1 MPITRPHLPA
11 VHSARSGRPS
21 KTNVLMRRARLYS
34 VGALV
39 TTLLL
44 IGFWPLLVPTPT
56 VAQAPQL
63 EVTDVKAVQVIE
75 DVPLVLG
82 KATILRVFVTSAI
95 NGQARVQVSLGGK
108 SRESVV
114 QVVPGFNTVWAQVD
128 PPSATGQVEIG
139 ARISSASGE
148 GGNSVSR
155 SVEVVSLTR
164 RGMKVVFL
172 PVDWLNSDRSK
183 YWPAMYNTFVA
194 QGSDFFR
201 AAFPFAEN
209 NIQITASDS
218 FFALAPQER
227 AIVDGRG
234 NFLWDNIT
242 AMYTSVALAGQRVV
256 GDADLVVGV
265 LPPRWFARNLNEPN
279 TVGLELH
286 AVRQVVANQVDSDYA
301 TLAHEAGHVYGR
313 NDDYNFDIN
322 PPKIG
327 NRLDSPGYWVLK
339 ARPIDPAAR
348 PVFYSFM
355 GASDAASQ
363 YWIDRTTYMA
373 LLSRMQRGP

>member
-1 MPITRPHLPA
+1 MTLPQPAGRKQWGRSRLFAA
-11 VHSARSGRPS
+11 VCAFA
-21 KTNVLMRRARLYS
+21 VLLA
-34 VGALV
+34 
-39 TTLLL
+39 
-44 IGFWPLLVPTPT
+44 GFWPQFAASPT

-82 KATILRVFVTSAI
+82 KATILRVFVTAAAH
-95 NGQARVQVSLGGK
+95 GEARVEVSLGGK
-108 SRESVV
+108 SRASVV

-128 PPSATGQVEIG
+128 PPVSTGQVEIT
-139 ARISSASGE
+139 ARISSVSGE
-148 GGNSVSR
+148 GGNRISR
-155 SVEVVSLTR
+155 MVEVVRLTR
-164 RGMKVVFL
+164 SGMKVVFL
-172 PVDWLNSDRSK
+172 PVDWLDSDRAQ
-183 YWPAMYNTFVA
+183 YYPALYNSFVE

-209 NIQITASDS
+209 NVEIVASDG
-218 FFALAPQER
+218 FYALSPQER
-227 AIVDGRG
+227 TIIDGRG
-234 NFLWDNIT
+234 NFQWDNIT
-242 AMYTSVALAGQRVV
+242 GMYTSIALAGQRVL
-256 GDADLVVGV
+256 GDVDLVVGV

-313 NDDYNFDIN
+313 NDDYNFDPN

-339 ARPIDPAAR
+339 GRPIDPAAN

-355 GASDAASQ
+355 GASDAGSQ
-363 YWIDRTTYMA
+363 YWVDRTTYMA
-373 LLSRMQRGP
+373 LLARMQRGP

>member
-1 MPITRPHLPA
+1 MSLPA
-11 VHSARSGRPS
+11 PPPVTHARRPLYA
-21 KTNVLMRRARLYS
+21 KTI
-34 VGALV
+34 
-39 TTLLL
+39 LLL
-44 IGFWPLLVPTPT
+44 GLLAVALWPFGAPPAT

-82 KATILRVFVTSAI
+82 KATILRVFVSAAAV
-95 NGQARVQVSLGGK
+95 GQARVEVSLGGR
-108 SRESVV
+108 SRASVV
-114 QVVPGFNTVWAQVD
+114 NVVPGYNTVWAPVD
-128 PPSATGQVEIG
+128 PPQTTGQVEIT
-139 ARISSASGE
+139 AKISSVTGE

-155 SVEVVSLTR
+155 TVEVVRLTR
-164 RGMKVVFL
+164 SGMNVVFL
-172 PVDWLNSDRSK
+172 PVDWLQNDRAK
-183 YWPAMYNTFVA
+183 YFPALYNKFVA
-194 QGSDFFR
+194 EGSDFFK
-201 AAFPFAEN
+201 AAFPFAEGN
-209 NIQITASDS
+209 VRIVASDS
-218 FFALAPQER
+218 FYTLSAQER

-234 NFLWDNIT
+234 NFRWDNIT
-242 AMYTSVALAGQRVV
+242 AMYTSIALAGQRIM

-286 AVRQVVANQVDSDYA
+286 AVRQVVANQADSDYA

-327 NRLDSPGYWVLK
+327 NMLDSPGFWVLK
-339 ARPIDPAAR
+339 NRPIDPAAR

-355 GASDAASQ
+355 GASDANSQ
-363 YWIDRTTYMA
+363 YWVDRNTYTF
-373 LLSRMQRGP
+373 LLQRMQRGP